1 MSVQVA
7 LLRGVMP
14 TGRNRVPVAE
24 LKALLDDLGFTDVR
38 TLLATGNAVFRSEG
52 PKGAELEALL
62 ERSIEAK
69 IGPRLDVM
77 VRDAA
82 QWKRIVA
89 GNPFPEDAAEHP
101 SKLLAVVL
109 KAKPTAEGAR
119 AFEAA
124 IVAPEKAK
132 VVGDVAWAV
141 FADARSLGK
150 MLAPAA
156 MKRTLG
162 ASGTARNWN
171 TVLKIRDAVE
181 TLAAA

>member
-14 TGRNRVPVAE
+14 TGRNRVPAAE
-24 LKALLDDLGFTDVR
+24 LKALLEDLGFEDAR
-38 TLLATGNAVFRSEG
+38 TLLATGNAVFRSRG
-52 PKGAELEALL
+52 PTGARLEALL
-62 ERSIEAK
+62 ERSITER
-69 IGPRLDVM
+69 IGPTLDVM
-77 VRDAA
+77 VRSAA
-82 QWKRIVA
+82 QWRRIVA
-89 GNPFPEDAAEHP
+89 GNPFPKDAAEHP

-109 KAKPTAEGAR
+109 KARPSAAGAR
-119 AFEAA
+119 AFEAGVA
-124 IVAPEKAK
+124 APEKAK

-141 FADARSLGK
+141 FSDARSLGK

-162 ASGTARNWN
+162 GSGTARNWN

-181 TLAAA
+181 ALA